1 MDTNTPLLLAF
12 RHNVLS
18 TDDDKGDACTCSGY
32 IVARDNAVNHG

>member
-18 TDDDKGDACTCSGY
+18 TDDKRDACTCGGY
-32 IVARDNAVNHG
+32 IVALDNTVNHG